1 MYREREK
8 AEQAAAGEVF
18 KQRGPQRVHV
28 SRPEGE
34 GEKPRRLGGGRGEAA
49 LAPAGEPGPTGR
61 GSEGGGGCGS
71 RTGHNGRNGS

>member
-1 MYREREK
+1 M
-8 AEQAAAGEVF
+8 
-18 KQRGPQRVHV
+18 